1 MGQLS
6 LNQNIVKI
14 FQNWWLLL
22 IGGIMGGFVAYLTSF
37 IFIAPV
43 FVAQAELS
51 VVINFK
57 EVGHLSQYEQ
67 DQMIGNVISLFQTNE
82 VIDKTIRNIDN
93 ANMNVSNFKK
103 ACFIER
109 QVNSILFRCQSTDP
123 SIGTHWTNQWA
134 MVSHEILSE
143 AYIHALNY
151 ESLKRMQL
159 SYESCIERS
168 YFNFPTT
175 AECVDTLPDNS
186 SINNLNQLLQQ
197 ELLLSKNIYP
207 GIRFSDVLPAEVPQ
221 KAARFQTNY
230 LVLSGSIFGFLV
242 SFLFLV
248 DRTNGKK

>member
-6 LNQNIVKI
+6 FNHNITKI

-22 IGGIMGGFVAYLTSF
+22 IGGIIGGFIAYLTSI
-37 IFIAPV
+37 IFILPV

-67 DQMIGNVISLFQTNE
+67 DQMIGNIISLFHSNE
-82 VIDKTIRNIDN
+82 VLNKTITNIENPNLDI
-93 ANMNVSNFKK
+93 SNFQKS
-103 ACFIER
+103 CFIER

-123 SIGTHWTNQWA
+123 TTATQWANQWA
-134 MVSHEILSE
+134 MVSHEILSQ

-151 ESLKRMQL
+151 DSYMRMQL
-159 SYESCIERS
+159 SLESCIERS
-168 YFNFPTT
+168 YFISPTP
-175 AECVDTLPDNS
+175 AECDDTLPDNF
-186 SINNLNQLLQQ
+186 SIDDLNQMLQQ
-197 ELLLSKNIYP
+197 ELLLSKNIFP
-207 GIRFSDVLPAEVPQ
+207 GIRFSDVISAEIPQ
-221 KAARFQTNY
+221 KASRFQTNY

-242 SFLFLV
+242 SLLFLV